1 MRMRN
6 SKMFTAIDVSTSG
19 LVAQR
24 TRINVIAG
32 NLANLSTTHNEA
44 GEAKPYQPR
53 YVTFQ
58 ADPSLGGADGSA
70 GVRVNSIEAA
80 DISPVWKF
88 QPGHP
93 DAIKQ
98 GERQGYVAYPGI
110 DMSMEMVDAIEASRA
125 YEANLGVIQVSKSLN
140 AQSLKIVG

>member
-1 MRMRN
+1 MSAPAAWWPN
-6 SKMFTAIDVSTSG
+6 VP
-19 LVAQR
+19 
-24 TRINVIAG
+24 RINTIAG
-32 NLANLSTTHNEA
+32 NLANLSTTHNEL

-58 ADPSLGGADGSA
+58 ADPAVGGAQGTA
-70 GVRVNSIEAA
+70 GVRVDSVE
-80 DISPVWKF
+80 ISNVEPVWKF

-98 GERQGYVAYPGI
+98 GEHEGYVAYPGI
-110 DMSMEMVDAIEASRA
+110 DMTMEMVDAIEASRA

-140 AQSLKIVG
+140 AQSLKIVA

>member
-1 MRMRN
+1 
-6 SKMFTAIDVSTSG
+6 MFTAIDVSTSG

-24 TRINVIAG
+24 ARINTIAG
-32 NLANLSTTHNEA
+32 NLANLSTTHNEL
-44 GEAKPYQPR
+44 GETKPYQPR

-58 ADPSLGGADGSA
+58 ADPSVGGAQGTA
-70 GVRVNSIEAA
+70 GVRVDSVEIANV
-80 DISPVWKF
+80 DPVWKY

-93 DAIKQ
+93 DAVKK
-98 GERQGYVAYPGI
+98 GEHEGYVAYPGI
-110 DMSMEMVDAIEASRA
+110 DMTMEMVDAIEASRA